1 MAEEEDEQSEE
12 EPFSEDKEE
21 DEEEASPPP
30 AKKKTKSTPPSK
42 PKAKPTAKSKPAKA
56 RSHVPLESSDDD
68 LPLRPAPSD
77 ADIKSAIR
85 DFLDDKDLES
95 VTKGM
100 VKDALR
106 TKYGDTVVM
115 NKKSVIASGI
125 REGMERS

>member
-12 EPFSEDKEE
+12 EPISEDEE

-30 AKKKTKSTPPSK
+30 AKKKAKSTPPSK
-42 PKAKPTAKSKPAKA
+42 PKAKPKPAKA
-56 RSHVPLESSDDD
+56 PSHVRVESSDDD

-85 DFLDDKDLES
+85 DFLADKDLES

-100 VKDALR
+100 VKQALR

-115 NKKSVIASGI
+115 NKKAVIADGI